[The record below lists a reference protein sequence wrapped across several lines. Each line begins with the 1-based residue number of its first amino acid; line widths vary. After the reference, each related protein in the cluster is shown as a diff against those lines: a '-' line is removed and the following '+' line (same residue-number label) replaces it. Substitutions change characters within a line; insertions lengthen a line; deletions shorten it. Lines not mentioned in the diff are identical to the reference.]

1 MSTPTGPTMPSGTAL
16 PAGTARLA
24 ADIGGTFTDVV
35 LEDGAGRLHT
45 AKVLTTAAAPEL
57 GVLDGIATVLA
68 AAGVAPGEVT
78 LFVHGTTLAT
88 NALIERKGA
97 RTGLLTTAGFRD
109 TLEIAH
115 EDRFEQYDLQ
125 MERPEPLV
133 PRELR
138 LGVRERHSAQG
149 EVLVALDEDGV
160 RAAAEQFRRAGVEA
174 VAIGFLHAYVAP
186 AHEQRAAALLGEC
199 LPGVWLTLASEVCPE
214 IREYERFSTACANAY
229 VQPLMAGYLRRLEAG
244 LAGLGVQA
252 PFFLLQSSGGLCT
265 LEQAVRQPV
274 MLVESGPAGGAI
286 LAARLAR
293 QHGIARLLSFDM
305 GGTTAKLCL
314 VEDGVPATARDFEVA
329 RRYRFLR
336 GSGLPLR
343 IPVIDMV
350 EIGAGGGSVAR
361 VDGLGR
367 VAVGPDSAGSE
378 PGPACYGRGGTGA
391 AVTDADLM
399 LGRLD
404 PVHFAGGRVALH
416 PEASYRALATHLAI
430 PLGMLT
436 ADPGSGESA
445 SNRRPGPGDIPIG
458 MVPSGTLQKGT
469 VPRSTLREGMVSA
482 GMVEG
487 QSAEGVALAAYAVT
501 EVVEENMAAAAR
513 VHAVEKGR
521 DVRRCTMVAFGGAA
535 PLHACRLA
543 DKLGIDRI
551 IVPAGAGVG
560 SAIGFLRAP
569 VTYEAVRTRYQR
581 LDAFDERAVAGVL
594 RSLNEEAAAV
604 IAGAAPGAATV
615 AHYRAAMRYVGQGHE
630 VEVTLPADR
639 VNAADLQRR
648 FEAAYHATFARIIPN
663 LAVEVLSWMLTLS
676 TETAP
681 PPPLRIGTL
690 VPSVGATE
698 GEDLPTRMAF
708 DAGRACWLSHRVV
721 ERTRLDMTTALSGP
735 ALVIEDQTTTVIGAG
750 FVCGV
755 DSESNLIIDRAIDP
769 TIDPMLNP
777 S

>member
-1 MSTPTGPTMPSGTAL
+1 MSAAVPMGMV
-16 PAGTARLA
+16 RLA

-35 LEDGAGRLHT
+35 LEDRDGRLHT

-57 GVLDGIATVLA
+57 AVLDAIETVLT
-68 AAGVAPGEVT
+68 AAGVAAGEVA

-138 LGVRERHSAQG
+138 LGVAERHSARG
-149 EVLVALDEDGV
+149 EVLVPLHEGEV
-160 RAAAEQFRRAGVEA
+160 RAAAEVFRAAEVES

-186 AHEQRAAALLGEC
+186 AHERRAADLLAEC
-199 LPGVWLTLASEVCPE
+199 LPGVWVTLASEVCPE

-244 LAGLGVQA
+244 LLQLGVQA

-265 LEQAVRQPV
+265 LDQALRRPV

-293 QHGIARLLSFDM
+293 QHGIDRLLSFDM

-314 VEDGVPATARDFEVA
+314 VENGVPATARDFEVA

-350 EIGAGGGSVAR
+350 EIGAGGGSLAR

-378 PGPACYGRGGTGA
+378 PGPACYGRGGTEP

-404 PVHFAGGRVALH
+404 AHYFAGGRMALDAD
-416 PEASYRALATHLAI
+416 ASRRSLLTHLAV
-430 PLGMLT
+430 PLGM
-436 ADPGSGESA
+436 AAGAGPGAFGEST
-445 SNRRPGPGDIPIG
+445 SNRPLTGDNMRGG
-458 MVPSGTLQKGT
+458 MVPG
-469 VPRSTLREGMVSA
+469 GMVPGGTTPGSTIPNGLSA
-482 GMVEG
+482 DMLGGMAEG
-487 QSAEGVALAAYAVT
+487 RPAEGVTLAAYAVA

-569 VTYEAVRTRYQR
+569 VAYEAVRTRYQR
-581 LDAFDERAVAGVL
+581 LDALDERAVLDVL
-594 RSLNEEAAAV
+594 RSLGEEAAAV
-604 IAGAAPGAATV
+604 IGSAAPGANTV
-615 AHYRAAMRYVGQGHE
+615 AQYRAAMRYVGQGHE
-630 VEVTLPADR
+630 VEVTLPAGC
-639 VNAADLQRR
+639 VASVEAHELHQR

-676 TETAP
+676 TETEPAP
-681 PPPLRIGTL
+681 TLQVGTL
-690 VPSVGATE
+690 VAPANVGPA
-698 GEDLPTRMAF
+698 GDVPIRMAF
-708 DAGRACWLSHRVV
+708 DAGKACWMSHLVV
-721 ERTRLDMTTALSGP
+721 DRAKMDMTTAVAGP
-735 ALVIEDQTTTVIGAG
+735 ALVIEDQTTTVVGAG

-755 DSESNLIIDRAIDP
+755 DSDGNLIIDRSPQPLPDRR
-769 TIDPMLNP
+769 
-777 S
+777 